1 MMTGFGMGFGWLG
14 MIVMVVVLVT
24 IVGGGLWIVGNI
36 SPVARNLTPRSTQ
49 PESGLDILKR
59 RYANGEISRDEYE
72 EMHRVLE
79 T

>member
-14 MIVMVVVLVT
+14 LIVMT
-24 IVGGGLWIVGNI
+24 IVGGGLWMVGNI
-36 SPVARNLTPRSTQ
+36 FPAGRNSAPRSAQ
-49 PESGLDILKR
+49 PESDLGILKR
-59 RYANGEISRDEYE
+59 RYVNGEMSRDEYE